1 MEGDSGMKITIGR
14 QDLLDAVNKVKTVV
28 SPKSA
33 LPILSHILMETGE
46 SQVRLTAT
54 DLKISI
60 ECSVDCTVEEPGSL
74 TVSSQRLSSI
84 VSELPGGDIQ
94 LALAES
100 NVVTLKAGKIETKLF
115 SMSPDEFPPMRSF
128 DHVEPII
135 FQQSML
141 KGLFS
146 KTSFAICSD
155 QTRYNL
161 TGLLFEIQDG
171 RATVV
176 ATDGRRMSLCMESEN
191 IPQGLS
197 IKVIIPGKM
206 IAELERLLSGDGEV
220 KLFFDETQAAFVF
233 DSNRLVS
240 ALIEGSFPNYDMVI
254 PKKHD
259 KEACM
264 NTAAFMEA
272 IRRTRTMTNDKFNS
286 VRFMFDNDRLTLRV
300 VTPEVGEY
308 LEEMQAE
315 YSGEPMEIAFNPD
328 FILDAL
334 RHIDTPKTCLVL
346 KDGMSPGLVKPF
358 ADGPVDNYLNIVM
371 PIRI

>member
-1 MEGDSGMKITIGR
+1 MRITIAR

-60 ECSVDCTVEEPGSL
+60 ECSVDCTVDEPGSL

-84 VSELPGGDIQ
+84 LSELPSGD
-94 LALAES
+94 LVLGLAES
-100 NVVTLKAGKIETKLF
+100 NVVTLKAGKTDTKLF
-115 SMSPDEFPPMRSF
+115 SMSPEEFPPIRSF
-128 DHVEPII
+128 GNVEPII
-135 FQQSML
+135 LDQVVL
-141 KGLFS
+141 KKLFS
-146 KTSFAICSD
+146 NTSFAICSD

-161 TGLLFEIQDG
+161 TGLLFEIQG
-171 RATVV
+171 GALTVV
-176 ATDGRRMSLCMESEN
+176 ATDGRRMTLCSTTEN
-191 IPQGLS
+191 IPEGLS

-206 IAELERLLSGDGEV
+206 ISELERLFTGEGDV

-233 DSNRLVS
+233 DSNRLVT
-240 ALIEGSFPNYDMVI
+240 ALIEGTFPNYDMVI

-259 KEACM
+259 KEAYIS
-264 NTAAFMEA
+264 TSLFMEA

-286 VRFMFDNDRLTLRV
+286 VRFIFNDGQLTLRV

-308 LEEMQAE
+308 TEDMSVE
-315 YSGEPMEIAFNPD
+315 YPGDLLEIAFNPD

-334 RHIDTPKTCLVL
+334 RHIDTEKTCLVL
-346 KDGMSPGLVKPF
+346 KDGMSPGLLKPF
-358 ADGPVDNYLNIVM
+358 KDKPLDNYLNIVM

>member
-1 MEGDSGMKITIGR
+1 MKITIAR
-14 QDLLDAVNKVKTVV
+14 DDLLDAVNKVKTVV

-33 LPILSHILMETGE
+33 LPILSHILVETGE

-74 TVSSQRLSSI
+74 TVSSQRLSSML
-84 VSELPGGDIQ
+84 SELPSGELT

-100 NVVTLKAGKIETKLF
+100 NVVTLQSGKIDTKLF
-115 SMSPDEFPPMRSF
+115 SMSPEEFPPVRAF
-128 DHVEPII
+128 DNIEPII
-135 FQQSML
+135 LGQAVL
-141 KGLFS
+141 KKLFT

-155 QTRYNL
+155 QTRHNL

-171 RATVV
+171 RLTVV
-176 ATDGRRMSLCMESEN
+176 ATDGRRMTLCVESEG
-191 IPQGLS
+191 IPEGLS
-197 IKVIIPGKM
+197 VKVIIPGKM
-206 IAELERLLSGDGEV
+206 ISELERLLGNEGDV
-220 KLFFDETQAAFVF
+220 KLFFDETQASFVF
-233 DSNRLVS
+233 DSNRLVT
-240 ALIEGSFPNYDMVI
+240 ALIEGTFPNYDMVI

-259 KEACM
+259 KEAYM
-264 NTAAFMEA
+264 STAAFTEA

-286 VRFMFDNDRLTLRV
+286 VRFCFDEGIVTLRV

-308 LEEMQAE
+308 TEEMPAE
-315 YSGEPMEIAFNPD
+315 FAGESMEVAFNPD

-334 RHIDTPKTCLVL
+334 RHIETEKTCLVL
-346 KDGMSPGLVKPF
+346 KDGSNPGVVKPF
-358 ADGPVDNYLNIVM
+358 KDAPIDDYMNIVM